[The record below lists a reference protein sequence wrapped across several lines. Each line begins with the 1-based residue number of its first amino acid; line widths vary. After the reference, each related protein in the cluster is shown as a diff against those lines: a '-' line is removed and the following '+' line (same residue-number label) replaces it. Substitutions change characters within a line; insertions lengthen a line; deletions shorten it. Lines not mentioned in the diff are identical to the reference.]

1 MQIDLAQLP
10 ADQVYFT
17 MIQTLIPRPI
27 AWVLSE
33 NPSGNFNLAPFS
45 YFNAVAS
52 NPPLVMISLGK
63 KPDGTPKDTRVNI
76 EQRRHYVIH
85 LPHGALLDPM
95 NQSAITLEHGVS
107 EVEQLGLETVPFP
120 GSPVP
125 RLKDA
130 RVAYACELYEVHEI
144 GATPQAMILGKVNQ
158 IYIDDNILA
167 EDPKGRLKVDARR
180 FDPVGRL
187 GASEYMAA
195 GEVLVRRRPA

>member
-1 MQIDLAQLP
+1 
-10 ADQVYFT
+10 

-27 AWVLSE
+27 AWVLSSNE
-33 NPSGNFNLAPFS
+33 NGSLNLAPFS

-76 EQRRHYVIH
+76 EARKQFVIH
-85 LPHGALLDPM
+85 LPHAGQLDAM
-95 NQSAITLEHGVS
+95 NQSAITLPAGESELEH
-107 EVEQLGLETVPFP
+107 LGLETDPFP

-125 RLKDA
+125 RI
-130 RVAYACELYEVHEI
+130 RGSRIAYACELYEIHEI
-144 GATPQAMILGKVNQ
+144 GATPQAMILGKANQ
-158 IYIDDNILA
+158 IYIDDSVVVTDA
-167 EDPKGRLKVDARR
+167 KGRVKVDASRV
-180 FDPVGRL
+180 DPIGRL